1 MSSTVAQP
9 YFLWPLAGSLI
20 SVQFL
25 GIYRHVGIVSDRWC
39 NGKPMVISNS
49 DRAGGVREEPWNV
62 FAAGRAVTVEASQ
75 HDTSGHVIIA
85 RARSRIGTRYNLLTW
100 NCEHLV
106 QFAQGINSSSP
117 QVVATLVVAA
127 LWWALA
133 AKT

>member
-1 MSSTVAQP
+1 MSLAVAQP
-9 YFLWPLAGSLI
+9 YFQWPLAGSLV

-25 GIYRHVGIVSDRWC
+25 GIYRHVGIVSDQWY

-62 FAAGRAVTVEASQ
+62 FAAGRAVTVEARQ
-75 HDTSGHVIIA
+75 YDTVGHIVIA

-106 QFAQGINSSSP
+106 RFAQGLSPSSP
-117 QVVATLVVAA
+117 QVVATVVVAA

-133 AKT
+133 AKA